1 MWIIRHKKSNQVV
14 ASGLTMDQ
22 AAELLT
28 SLSGYGGW
36 EFEIQRES
44 L

>member
-1 MWIIRHKKSNQVV
+1 MWIIRHRKSGQVV

-22 AAELLT
+22 AAELLL
-28 SLSGYGGW
+28 SLSCQAGW
-36 EFEIQRES
+36 DFEIKPED